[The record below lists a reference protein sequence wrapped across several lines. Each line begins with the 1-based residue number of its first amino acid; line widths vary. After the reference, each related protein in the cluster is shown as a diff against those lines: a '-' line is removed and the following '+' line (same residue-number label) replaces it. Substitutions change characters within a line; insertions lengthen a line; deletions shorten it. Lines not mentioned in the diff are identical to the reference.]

1 MLIIWLVCIIFDT
14 DISFSELLAFLAEEI
29 QAAEAAGRILMA
41 QSLKYFQRI
50 FLLKWS
56 EI

>member
-41 QSLKYFQRI
+41 QSLKYF
-50 FLLKWS
+50 
-56 EI
+56 

>member
-14 DISFSELLAFLAEEI
+14 DISFSEFLAFLAEEI
-29 QAAEAAGRILMA
+29 QAAEASGRILMA
-41 QSLKYFQRI
+41 QSLRYFLKN
-50 FLLKWS
+50 FSLKWS

>member
-41 QSLKYFQRI
+41 QSLKYF
-50 FLLKWS
+50 LKNFS
-56 EI
+56 LKME